1 MSPFFQRFTRSP
13 ARLLIV
19 DPNPT
24 DAKALLE
31 RLKPLYRVE
40 MVTSGHEA
48 LERLASFQP
57 EVVITEIDLPDFSG
71 IELIRMA
78 RSLPQQHHIVWVAVS
93 YRRAF
98 ADKVASFRAGATEHL
113 VKPLDLQTLP
123 ALLRSA
129 YHLHDLSQKLI
140 VL

>member
-1 MSPFFQRFTRSP
+1 MHSLFQRFTRSP

-19 DPNPT
+19 EPNPT
-24 DAKALLE
+24 DAQALVA
-31 RLKPLYRVE
+31 RLKPLYRLE
-40 MVTSGHEA
+40 TVTSGHQA

-57 EVVITEIDLPDFSG
+57 EVVITELDLPDFSG
-71 IELIRMA
+71 IELIQRA
-78 RSLPQQHHIVWVAVS
+78 RSLPQHRHIVWVAVG

-129 YHLHDLSQKLI
+129 YHLHDLTEKLT
-140 VL
+140 VS